1 MAADNAHAA
10 QEPCTKVWTTAN
22 IITMTRIVLIPI
34 FVVLLLAPWPQL
46 FSDPSGALA
55 AQPWVAAIFFIIL
68 SATDGV
74 DGHIARSRNQVTTLG
89 KFLDPIADKILVCA
103 ALLAL
108 IELGVLPS
116 WIAIVILSREF
127 IVSAMRM
134 MAASEGVV
142 IAASWYGK
150 WKTAVTM
157 VAIVLFIIKDS
168 PAILSLGAFATV
180 FNVFSWIVMIAALV
194 LTIVSMIDYF
204 AKAEKVLHLFSA
216 GTDK

>member
-1 MAADNAHAA
+1 MADDKHTVEAEE
-10 QEPCTKVWTTAN
+10 QTKVWTTAN
-22 IITMTRIVLIPI
+22 IITLTRIVLIPI

-46 FSDPSGALA
+46 CSNPHAAVG
-55 AQPWVAAIFFIIL
+55 AQPWIAAIFFIIL
-68 SATDGV
+68 SATDSL

-108 IELGVLPS
+108 IEIGTLPS

-127 IVSAMRM
+127 IVSAVRM
-134 MAASEGVV
+134 MAASKGVV
-142 IAASWYGK
+142 IAASWIGK

-168 PAILSLGAFATV
+168 PAILSMGGFGTF
-180 FNVFSWIVMIAALV
+180 FNVFAWVVMIAAV
-194 LTIVSMIDYF
+194 ILTIVSMVDYF
-204 AKAEKVLHLFSA
+204 AKAEKDLHLFGS
-216 GTDK
+216 GK